1 MDDSSAKS
9 DAAASA
15 QQPGFFRRWMGKL
28 MPDSGSSD
36 PRKLGKWGGIIAGA
50 YLLIAAAVGVYWSN
64 TPDLLDVR
72 ENAARYAAATEQD
85 VVTGTTTVATLQE
98 TIRILLEK
106 PGGYLHNDLFPPGVW
121 LDNMPNWEYGVL
133 VQSRDLARALREV
146 LSRSQS
152 QSKEDVDLT
161 LAEPRINFQS
171 KSWILPASESEY
183 RDALRFLEAYRARL
197 AVTGQ
202 HSAQF
207 YARADNL
214 SHWLGMIEKRLGSLS
229 QRLSAS
235 VGQRRL
241 NTDLAGDA
249 AAAQSTNAPEEILV
263 RTPWREIDDIFYES
277 RGAAWALTQFLKA
290 AEVDFAD
297 VLAKKNATVSLR
309 QIIRELEAAQGTVWS
324 PVILNGSGFGL
335 WANHS
340 LVMASYISRA
350 NAALID
356 LRELLAQG

>member
-1 MDDSSAKS
+1 MTS
-9 DAAASA
+9 
-15 QQPGFFRRWMGKL
+15 
-28 MPDSGSSD
+28 PDSGEAEVPQEAAKGILARWRERFTSEPTGSD
-36 PRKLGKWGGIIAGA
+36 PLKLAKSIAVIVGA
-50 YLLIAAAVGVYWSN
+50 YLLVAGGLGMYWSS
-64 TPDLLDVR
+64 TPDSFEVR
-72 ENAARYAAATEQD
+72 EISAAYAAATEQG
-85 VVTGTTTVATLQE
+85 VVTGNTTVSTLQE
-98 TIRILLEK
+98 VIRILLEK

-133 VQSRDLARALREV
+133 VQCRDLARALREV

-171 KSWILPASESEY
+171 DGWILPASESEY
-183 RDALRFLEAYRARL
+183 RDARRFLEAYRARL
-197 AVTGQ
+197 ATAGDTN
-202 HSAQF
+202 AQF

-241 NTDLAGDA
+241 NTDLAGDS
-249 AAAQSTNAPEEILV
+249 AAAQSTNAPDEMLV
-263 RTPWREIDDIFYES
+263 RTPWREIDDVFYES

-290 AEVDFAD
+290 AEIDFAD

-309 QIIRELEAAQGTVWS
+309 QIIRELEAAQAPVWS